1 MFIIW
6 GRKLVY
12 RKLGHVADFC
22 PICRVPRP
30 FALKRVGSA
39 GHVYYISTGEG
50 ELVGY
55 ERTCQDCG
63 TSLQTEPTAYASIAK
78 NTAPLAELTRQTYPN
93 LDQVLGE
100 RLALEEKVRHA
111 PSSLS
116 REERHALIRSPFL
129 ILSPKVEKR
138 FASTHID
145 KEIGFAL
152 IGAVALLIVG
162 PALGRAVVPDS
173 EGAVLLTSLS
183 MGVLMVLWQGIGAGG
198 RFMRREITPVLARC
212 LAPLRPSDDEL
223 KTVLAELKQL
233 RHKMGSKLKPAD
245 LHRSLRES
253 TASQPLGTNGTNGA
267 I

>member
-78 NTAPLAELTRQTYPN
+78 NTAPLAELTRQTFPN

-162 PALGRAVVPDS
+162 PALGRVVAPDS

-183 MGVLMVLWQGIGAGG
+183 MGFLMVLWQGIGAGK
-198 RFMRREITPVLARC
+198 RFMRRQITPVLAKC
-212 LAPLRPSDDEL
+212 LFPLRPSDEEL
-223 KTVLAELKQL
+223 KSVLAELKQL
-233 RHKMGSKLKPAD
+233 RHKMGSKLKLAD
-245 LHRSLRES
+245 LRAQLSKPAGNSPES
-253 TASQPLGTNGTNGA
+253 GFGVANK
-267 I
+267 